1 MVTQVQLGRIYQS
14 NGRTVLGGSQSAL
27 DTESIITSLVEA
39 KRQPAVVLETNNKK
53 LDSQK
58 TAFTELRSILAR
70 FQTAAKTLSNPPGVA
85 NDASNIFQYRTT
97 TLATNDGV
105 PAASYLTATVQPGV
119 ATQGFAINEISQI
132 ARETK
137 QSSNNFL
144 VASTTSGSV
153 VTAAG
158 APQPGK
164 FQAGTFSLRVL
175 DGGPAAVVTLND
187 GDTLQAVANKFND
200 VKNRTGIQA
209 TLLKVADGTP
219 NSTYR
224 IVFTAT
230 KTGLP
235 TGFDLATSGTVTGD
249 PDGVLSQLTFTTNQT
264 AQNSRFKLDGV
275 QIERE
280 INAVSDAVTGVTFNL
295 KQTTPPATTITLG
308 INPDTEI
315 VKNAITQFADVYNE
329 FRTFNSKQTQIG
341 DDGLPLE
348 TAVLANNAAL
358 RSVVSSIAAEVARV
372 VGGITGGN
380 PSRLAD
386 VGIDFDDFAGDAT
399 TPLTRNII
407 TIDADKLS
415 SALQSN
421 FDGVQRLFEYQ
432 LASDNAALSTFKRT
446 NALGV
451 SNFTLTID
459 RAAVP
464 PVYKATY
471 TDSNNVVQTVDL
483 DGSVTG
489 SNGLLLKGKDG
500 TVLDGLEL
508 IFAST
513 ASTATINVTTTQGIG
528 DRVFNALENILND
541 ADGLLT
547 NAETDLVNQKDRNSD
562 EITSLDE
569 EIADYRDQLVAK
581 FSALESALARANSLL
596 QLLDAQI
603 NARNN

>member
-1 MVTQVQLGRIYQS
+1 MVTQIQLGRIFQS
-14 NGRTVLGGSQSAL
+14 NGRTIVGGSQSAL
-27 DTESIITSLVEA
+27 DTEAIVNALVEA
-39 KRQPAVVLETNNKK
+39 KRQPAVVLETTNEK
-53 LDSQK
+53 LGSQK
-58 TAFTELRSILAR
+58 TAFTELRAILAR
-70 FQTAAKTLSNPPGVA
+70 FQTAAKSLSNPPGVG
-85 NDASNIFQYRTT
+85 NEASNIFKYRSATLTT
-97 TLATNDGV
+97 NNGS
-105 PAASYLTATVQPGV
+105 AASNYMAVTVQPGV
-119 ATQGFAINEISQI
+119 ATQGFTINEVSQV

-137 QSSNNFL
+137 QSSNDFL
-144 VASTTSGSV
+144 VASATSGSV

-175 DGGPAAVVTLND
+175 DGGPAAVVTLNN

-209 TLLKVADGTP
+209 TVLKVADGIP

-224 IVFTAT
+224 MVFTAT

-235 TGFDLATSGTVTGD
+235 TGFDLETAGTVTSD
-249 PDGVLSQLTFTTNQT
+249 PDGVLSQVTFTTNQT
-264 AQNSRFKLDGV
+264 AQNAKFKLDGV
-275 QIERE
+275 DIERE
-280 INAVSDAVTGVTFNL
+280 TNAVSDAVTGVTFNV
-295 KQTTPPATTITLG
+295 KQSTPPATTITLS
-308 INPDTEI
+308 ITPDTEI
-315 VKNAITQFADVYNE
+315 ARNAITEFADAYNE

-348 TAVLANNAAL
+348 TALLSNNSAL
-358 RSVVSSIAAEVARV
+358 RSIVSSIASEITRV

-380 PSRLAD
+380 PARLAD
-386 VGIDFDDFAGDAT
+386 VGINFDDFAGNAD

-407 TIDADKLS
+407 TLDADKLTT
-415 SALQSN
+415 ALQSN

-451 SNFTLTID
+451 SQFTLTID

-483 DGSVTG
+483 DGSVT
-489 SNGLLLKGKDG
+489 SSDGLLLKGKDG

-528 DRVFNALENILND
+528 DRMFNALENILND

-547 NAETDLVNQKDRNSD
+547 NAETDLVNQKDRNVK
-562 EITSLDE
+562 EIEDIDA
-569 EIADYRDQLVAK
+569 EIEIYRDDLIAQY
-581 FSALESALARANSLL
+581 SALESALAKANSLL
-596 QLLDAQI
+596 QLLDAQM
-603 NARNN
+603 NASNN

>member
-1 MVTQVQLGRIYQS
+1 
-14 NGRTVLGGSQSAL
+14 
-27 DTESIITSLVEA
+27 
-39 KRQPAVVLETNNKK
+39 
-53 LDSQK
+53 
-58 TAFTELRSILAR
+58 
-70 FQTAAKTLSNPPGVA
+70 
-85 NDASNIFQYRTT
+85 
-97 TLATNDGV
+97 
-105 PAASYLTATVQPGV
+105 
-119 ATQGFAINEISQI
+119 
-132 ARETK
+132 
-137 QSSNNFL
+137 
-144 VASTTSGSV
+144 
-153 VTAAG
+153 
-158 APQPGK
+158 
-164 FQAGTFSLRVL
+164 
-175 DGGPAAVVTLND
+175 
-187 GDTLQAVANKFND
+187 
-200 VKNRTGIQA
+200 
-209 TLLKVADGTP
+209 
-219 NSTYR
+219 
-224 IVFTAT
+224 
-230 KTGLP
+230 
-235 TGFDLATSGTVTGD
+235 
-249 PDGVLSQLTFTTNQT
+249 
-264 AQNSRFKLDGV
+264 
-275 QIERE
+275 
-280 INAVSDAVTGVTFNL
+280 VSDAVTGVTFNL

-315 VKNAITQFADVYNE
+315 VKNASTQFADVYNE

-386 VGIDFDDFAGDAT
+386 VGIDFDDFAGNAD

-483 DGSVTG
+483 DGSVT
-489 SNGLLLKGKDG
+489 SSSGLLLKGTDG

-513 ASTATINVTTTQGIG
+513 ASTATIDVTTTQGIG

-569 EIADYRDQLVAK
+569 EIANYRDQLVAK
-581 FSALESALARANSLL
+581 FSALESALTRANSLL